1 MKKYIQIFIF
11 TFVALSVSGLT
22 YAQNEF
28 SIPLSDPAKRGKL
41 KVHIN
46 YGSITVKG
54 TARKDVLVKYSS
66 ESDDDGNNRKNADGM
81 RRVGGGGTSIEASET
96 NNQVKVQ
103 SDSWSHKQNIAIEVP
118 SGFDL
123 NLHTYND
130 GDLIVNNI
138 QGELE
143 LTNYNGPITA
153 LNVAGS
159 TVATTYNGEIKV
171 TFDKI
176 NDGVP
181 MSFTTYNGDIDITF
195 PAATKGSMKVRTDQG
210 EILTNFDVEFKS
222 SGPVQKKDS
231 QSGVYKVTVDEWK
244 RCDINGGGP
253 EFTMR
258 NYNGDI
264 YIRKK

>member
-1 MKKYIQIFIF
+1 MKKYIRISVF
-11 TFVALSVSGLT
+11 TFVTLYVSLLAH
-22 YAQNEF
+22 AQNEF

-46 YGSITVKG
+46 YGSIAVKG

-66 ESDDDGNNRKNADGM
+66 EGNDEGNNRKNADGM
-81 RRVGGGGTSIEASET
+81 RRVGGGGTSIEATET

-103 SDSWSHKQNIAIEVP
+103 SDSWSQKQNISIEVP

-123 NLHTYND
+123 DLHTYND

-143 LTNYNGPITA
+143 LTNYNGPISA

-159 TVATTYNGEIKV
+159 AIATTYNGEIKV
-171 TFDKI
+171 TFDKV
-176 NDGVP
+176 NDGAP

-195 PAATKGSMKVRTDQG
+195 PATLKGSMKVKTDQG
-210 EILTNFDVEFKS
+210 EILTNFDVDFKS

-231 QSGVYKVTVDEWK
+231 QSGVYKVIVDEWK
-244 RCDINGGGP
+244 RCDVNGGGP

-264 YIRKK
+264 FIRRK

>member
-11 TFVALSVSGLT
+11 TFLALSICGLAH
-22 YAQNEF
+22 AQNEF

-66 ESDDDGNNRKNADGM
+66 ENDDEGNNRKNADGL

-103 SDSWSHKQNIAIEVP
+103 SDSWSHKQNISIEVP

-153 LNVAGS
+153 LNVSGS

-181 MSFTTYNGDIDITF
+181 MSFTTYNGDIDITL
-195 PAATKGSMKVRTDQG
+195 PATTKGSMKVKTDQG

-231 QSGVYKVTVDEWK
+231 QSGVYKVVVDEWK